1 LDLLD
6 AGEGAR
12 RHGVSMPDPS
22 KSGRLRPIGLWL
34 GIALFF
40 GILSMPTPASMRDV
54 AAKMREI
61 ATASAGPSQDF
72 DRQVATDRHAWRM
85 QAAAAVTALVAC
97 WWIFEAIPIA
107 ATSLLPIVL
116 FPLLGIMPIALVT
129 AQYANHNIFLFMGGF
144 IIALGIERWGLHR
157 RIALHVI
164 HRVGTR
170 RASVVLGFLVA
181 SALLSMWISNTATAL
196 MMLPIGLAV
205 IGSFTS
211 ETASTTRSD
220 GNFAAALLLGIA
232 YGASIGGVATPI
244 GTPPN
249 IVFAGHWSRMFP
261 DEAEIG
267 FGQWMLMFVPL
278 VVVFIPLAWIVL
290 VRVACPLS
298 RREPSAAGA
307 PIRAELAALPQVR
320 GPERTMLI
328 VFIATASLWMTRSIP
343 VAGGDYGWAASLERG
358 LSSLGAAPWFHGDS
372 IKDTTVAVAMAVLLF
387 ILPAGR
393 DRDARPRRMMDW
405 ETAQRLPWGILLL
418 FGGGFAIAEGF
429 RSSGM
434 SQWTAQALSG
444 IEPDSPLMMLAGVC
458 TLLTFVT
465 EITSNTATTQ
475 VMLPV
480 IGQTGTAIGAGP
492 LLPML
497 AATLSA
503 SCAFMLPVAT
513 PPNAIVFGSGRIPL
527 AKMMLAGLLLN
538 LIGICLISLLLYY
551 WVGPNLGIQ

>member
-1 LDLLD
+1 
-6 AGEGAR
+6 
-12 RHGVSMPDPS
+12 
-22 KSGRLRPIGLWL
+22 
-34 GIALFF
+34 
-40 GILSMPTPASMRDV
+40 
-54 AAKMREI
+54 
-61 ATASAGPSQDF
+61 
-72 DRQVATDRHAWRM
+72 
-85 QAAAAVTALVAC
+85 
-97 WWIFEAIPIA
+97 
-107 ATSLLPIVL
+107 
-116 FPLLGIMPIALVT
+116 
-129 AQYANHNIFLFMGGF
+129 
-144 IIALGIERWGLHR
+144 
-157 RIALHVI
+157 
-164 HRVGTR
+164 
-170 RASVVLGFLVA
+170 
-181 SALLSMWISNTATAL
+181 
-196 MMLPIGLAV
+196 
-205 IGSFTS
+205 
-211 ETASTTRSD
+211 
-220 GNFAAALLLGIA
+220 
-232 YGASIGGVATPI
+232 
-244 GTPPN
+244 
-249 IVFAGHWSRMFP
+249 
-261 DEAEIG
+261 
-267 FGQWMLMFVPL
+267 
-278 VVVFIPLAWIVL
+278 
-290 VRVACPLS
+290 
-298 RREPSAAGA
+298 
-307 PIRAELAALPQVR
+307 
-320 GPERTMLI
+320 
-328 VFIATASLWMTRSIP
+328 
-343 VAGGDYGWAASLERG
+343 